1 MLIAKIYSIIHRID
15 MRLWIHQWS
24 VKTIHAEPDFVKID
38 LVKNF
43 RTEQALIF
51 PHTQIDP
58 AQKKFT
64 KNYTLKLIWE
74 L

>member
-51 PHTQIDP
+51 PHTQTDP
-58 AQKKFT
+58 LRRSLPRT
-64 KNYTLKLIWE
+64 IH
-74 L
+74 